1 MNELQSSATESNS
14 NYSSYST
21 NQGKVNKLAQLR
33 QQKLDNLRAL
43 REGVIYEEHSRVSQN
58 LEKSG
63 SQTEMVN
70 SSGDFMTE
78 NLADLE
84 KKFLSKKLKQYIFCY
99 NECANRHWSWS
110 KLPLDQVRFQITFCF
125 SFLFDRAK
133 QQNVVRLFG
142 FFSRKGKVRAKR
154 I

>member
-1 MNELQSSATESNS
+1 MNELKSSATESNN
-14 NYSSYST
+14 NYSIYSK

-33 QQKLDNLRAL
+33 QQKLDNLCAL
-43 REGVIYEEHSRVSQN
+43 REGVIYEENSRVSQN

-63 SQTEMVN
+63 LQTEMVN

-84 KKFLSKKLKQYIFCY
+84 KKFLSRKLKQYIFCY

-110 KLPLDQVRFQITFCF
+110 KLPLDQVRFQIAFGF

-133 QQNVVRLFG
+133 QQNVFRLFG
-142 FFSRKGKVRAKR
+142 FFFKKGKN
-154 I
+154 